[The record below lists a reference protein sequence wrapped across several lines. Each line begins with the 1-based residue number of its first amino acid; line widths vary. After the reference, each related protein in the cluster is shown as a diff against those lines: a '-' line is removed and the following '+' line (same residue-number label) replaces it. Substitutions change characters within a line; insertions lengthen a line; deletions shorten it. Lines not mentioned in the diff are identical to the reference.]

1 MRPRY
6 SPVVIGRI
14 RSRTGLS
21 FSNGAGSSRRSCAG
35 SSGSAAAAERR
46 TPVLRP
52 FFIKPR
58 REMGIAPPAPAASM
72 NPRFYAGRPL
82 SVKRS
87 PAAPARRHEKSRGAR
102 RGGRPYGNA
111 FLTYGGSAPGLVLF
125 REVAHLD
132 GLLELEVELGFRRDL
147 DLLALGQNLN
157 GCAGAGTDAG
167 ADCRAFTPAGDRADG
182 RANGCAA
189 ADGGRAAFASGGSHL
204 LVLTACEY
212 VRLALELHA
221 H

>member
-46 TPVLRP
+46 APVLSP

-72 NPRFYAGRPL
+72 NPRFYAGRPS

-87 PAAPARRHEKSRGAR
+87 PAAEGTKKNRGAR

-125 REVAHLD
+125 REVAHL
-132 GLLELEVELGFRRDL
+132 
-147 DLLALGQNLN
+147 
-157 GCAGAGTDAG
+157 
-167 ADCRAFTPAGDRADG
+167 
-182 RANGCAA
+182 
-189 ADGGRAAFASGGSHL
+189 
-204 LVLTACEY
+204 
-212 VRLALELHA
+212 
-221 H
+221 